1 MTELKA
7 SALGVGAARP
17 SLPANEPKGSKRKET
32 NMSRYAI
39 NKAADE
45 RGINHSTAMLIWDSV
60 DSVDEFLA
68 ALDDYAEG
76 RGFTLAY

>member
-1 MTELKA
+1 MTETKA
-7 SALGVGAARP
+7 SALGVGAAHP
-17 SLPANEPKGSKRKET
+17 SLPANELRLYRKERQ
-32 NMSRYAI
+32 MSRYMI

-45 RGINHSTAMLIWDSV
+45 RGVSHGTAMLIWESCE
-60 DSVDEFLA
+60 SIDEFLA